1 MPISREE
8 KLRRKREAEKR
19 RYDRMKQDPE
29 EREKLRQKERDQ
41 YSKKKEKKIIRPISQ
56 LNEREKR
63 AKRKEWRQTSK
74 TYRQKRKQTQIQN
87 EFLEQNTPPASPLS
101 VENIN
106 EVHQVTPQ
114 SISGKRLA
122 ARNRKVRSRRSKERE
137 KMILKLR
144 KDVARYKGKYYRLK
158 KKTKQKNRRF
168 DQPSPKTRV
177 GDMIGGNQT
186 PEIAKKLLFAEAVSD
201 QLKTN
206 YEQLRGDK
214 DKRFFRQILS
224 GPIIKKYRMK
234 QDLQKIVKGSKLT
247 KSSTSVQ
254 NRSAMERC
262 KKINAIWK
270 FLESDLNSKMCPGKK
285 DYCSRNGK
293 IKQKRYLN
301 DTMFNLHKIFLK
313 KHPNIPVSY
322 AFWCKNR
329 PFHIVSKKVSSRDT
343 CSCMVCLNMT
353 LLIGTLSR
361 LNVIKE
367 NNSNSVISSFCCENR
382 TEKCLLR
389 DCPECENKNIQFE
402 DQNRCEM
409 SFFYKWCSQKHTYF
423 DNKTRKQ
430 KTVVKITKQKCLCSI
445 SKIVEEFES
454 NIIKYLK
461 HKGRAYH
468 QYKIISELKKD
479 LKTNEALIHMDFSE
493 NYNLKYAEEI
503 QAFHF
508 GGSRQQISLHTVVMY
523 TNAGGKL
530 KKECYCTLSE
540 CLNHNVPGIWAH
552 LDPILKSLMERYPI
566 IDTLHFVS
574 DSPATQYRNK
584 TMFFF
589 LAVELSNLF
598 PTIRKFSWNYLEAGH
613 GKGAPD
619 GVGGVT
625 KRTADRLVAQGHDI
639 ASFDTLV
646 TALSQNIKGITY
658 LTVDASDVKRISER
672 LDNKKMPIFKG
683 TMKVHQVKKDLS
695 QKAFPKLLFYSLSS
709 LDEDDHTYLLGSKV
723 YESANPLSP
732 EEASDASSDE
742 DLPLIRYSSTGTE
755 IPNRKLNF
763 NDVYSDDE
771 EAGTSTDKTE
781 SILHNIK
788 NGTFL
793 LVQLKTKKV
802 SYRYVAV
809 AQNEIEEDGEV
820 RVMFLKVCELNS
832 KQVFKPNERDISYVT
847 FDDIL
852 NVLPTPSMIFHDN
865 KLFYEFNMGVDV
877 FEK

>member
-1 MPISREE
+1 MPFSREE

-29 EREKLRQKERDQ
+29 GREKLRQKERDQ
-41 YSKKKEKKIIRPISQ
+41 YSKKKENKIIRPISQ

-63 AKRKEWRQTSK
+63 AKRKQWRQTSK
-74 TYRQKRKQTQIQN
+74 TYRQKRKQTQIEN
-87 EFLEQNTPPASPLS
+87 EFLERNTPPASPVP

-106 EVHQVTPQ
+106 EPHQVTPQ

-137 KMILKLR
+137 EMILKLR

-158 KKTKQKNRRF
+158 KKSKQKIRQF
-168 DQPSPKTRV
+168 DHPSPKTRV
-177 GDMIGGNQT
+177 GDMIGGNHT

-206 YEQLRGDK
+206 YEHLRGDK
-214 DKRFFRQILS
+214 EKRFFRQILS
-224 GPIIKKYRMK
+224 GPIIKKYRIK
-234 QDLQKIVKGSKLT
+234 QDLQKIVRGTKLT
-247 KSSTSVQ
+247 KSLRCVQ
-254 NRSAMERC
+254 KRSAMERC

-285 DYCSRNGK
+285 DYCSRKGK
-293 IKQKRYLN
+293 IRQKRYLN

-329 PFHIVSKKVSSRDT
+329 PFHIVPKKVSSRDT
-343 CSCMVCLNMT
+343 CSCIVCLNMT

-389 DCPECENKNIQFE
+389 ECSECKNKNIQYNNQ
-402 DQNRCEM
+402 DCCEM
-409 SFFYKWCSQKHTYF
+409 SIFYKWCSQKHTYF
-423 DNKTRKQ
+423 DNKTKRQ
-430 KTVVKITKQKCLCSI
+430 KTVVKIAKQKFLCSV
-445 SKIVEEFES
+445 SKIVTEFES
-454 NIIKYLK
+454 NIMNYLK
-461 HKGRAYH
+461 HRGRAYH
-468 QYKIISELKKD
+468 QYKIISELKND

-523 TNAGGKL
+523 TNDGGKL

-540 CLNHNVPGIWAH
+540 CLYHNVPGIWAH
-552 LDPILKSLMERYPI
+552 LDPILKSLLERYPM

-589 LAVELSNLF
+589 LAVEFSNLY
-598 PTIRKFSWNYLEAGH
+598 PKIRKLSWNYLEAGH

-639 ASFDTLV
+639 ASFNTLV
-646 TALSQNIKGITY
+646 TALSANIKGVTY
-658 LTVDASDVKRISER
+658 LTVDASDVKKISEL
-672 LDNKKMPIFKG
+672 LDITNIPIFKG
-683 TMKVHQVKKDLS
+683 TMKVHQVRRDLS

-709 LDEDDHTYLLGSKV
+709 LDEDDHTYLFGSKV
-723 YESANPLSP
+723 YESASPLSL

-742 DLPLIRYSSTGTE
+742 DLPLIRYSSTRKKISNE
-755 IPNRKLNF
+755 KLNF

-771 EAGTSTDKTE
+771 EAGTSNGKTE
-781 SILHNIK
+781 SIFHNIK
-788 NGTFL
+788 KGTFL

-802 SYRYVAV
+802 NYRYVAV

-820 RVMFLKVCELNS
+820 RVMFLKVWEFNN
-832 KQVFKPNERDISYVT
+832 KQVFRPNERDISYVI

-852 NVLPTPSMIFHDN
+852 DVLPTPSMIFQNN
-865 KLFYEFNMGVDV
+865 KAFYEFNLEVDV

>member
-74 TYRQKRKQTQIQN
+74 TYRQKRKQIQIQN

-285 DYCSRNGK
+285 DYCSRNG
-293 IKQKRYLN
+293 
-301 DTMFNLHKIFLK
+301 
-313 KHPNIPVSY
+313 
-322 AFWCKNR
+322 
-329 PFHIVSKKVSSRDT
+329 
-343 CSCMVCLNMT
+343 
-353 LLIGTLSR
+353 
-361 LNVIKE
+361 
-367 NNSNSVISSFCCENR
+367 
-382 TEKCLLR
+382 
-389 DCPECENKNIQFE
+389 
-402 DQNRCEM
+402 
-409 SFFYKWCSQKHTYF
+409 
-423 DNKTRKQ
+423 
-430 KTVVKITKQKCLCSI
+430 
-445 SKIVEEFES
+445 
-454 NIIKYLK
+454 
-461 HKGRAYH
+461 
-468 QYKIISELKKD
+468 
-479 LKTNEALIHMDFSE
+479 
-493 NYNLKYAEEI
+493 
-503 QAFHF
+503 
-508 GGSRQQISLHTVVMY
+508 SRQQISLHTVVMY

-552 LDPILKSLMERYPI
+552 LDPILKSLMEQYPI

-755 IPNRKLNF
+755 IPNRKPFESN
-763 NDVYSDDE
+763 E
-771 EAGTSTDKTE
+771 EYRFGILMEITGFLRNETTRQTNLSRRPHEATS
-781 SILHNIK
+781 
-788 NGTFL
+788 G
-793 LVQLKTKKV
+793 
-802 SYRYVAV
+802 
-809 AQNEIEEDGEV
+809 
-820 RVMFLKVCELNS
+820 
-832 KQVFKPNERDISYVT
+832 
-847 FDDIL
+847 
-852 NVLPTPSMIFHDN
+852 
-865 KLFYEFNMGVDV
+865 
-877 FEK
+877 